1 MKITDSQLYKYVP
14 KAEKLWLSW
23 LPTDEEIP
31 EHIFSKRFERKM
43 KRLIRNQRR
52 TPRIRKIFLTAKRIT
67 AAVLVLTM
75 LSFSGLYSQAV
86 LWLFLCHYMRVL
98 SGDSRLCCGIA

>member
-23 LPTDEEIP
+23 LPTDKGDGFYE
-31 EHIFSKRFERKM
+31 K
-43 KRLIRNQRR
+43 
-52 TPRIRKIFLTAKRIT
+52 
-67 AAVLVLTM
+67 V
-75 LSFSGLYSQAV
+75 YSQAV